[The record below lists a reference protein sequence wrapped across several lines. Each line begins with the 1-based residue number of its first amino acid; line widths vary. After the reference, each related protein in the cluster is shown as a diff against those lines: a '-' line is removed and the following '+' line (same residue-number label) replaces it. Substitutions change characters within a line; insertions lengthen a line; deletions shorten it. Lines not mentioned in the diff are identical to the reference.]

1 MGGISSSLLYSLKIM
16 TMFLPAAAGRAH
28 TSALS
33 TRPRALE
40 VQHLTWLEAGQYCT
54 GHQQRTPTASPQ
66 TAVWRNIIQTSFA
79 YMTCYSA
86 DKRTHLH
93 MKSNLTTNNNIEAR
107 TYLVMFNKQIHSQA
121 LKKFFNPN
129 VNKFVQSNTNRGTV
143 LGIILLISENNYQ
156 NKQSHG
162 FSR

>member
-1 MGGISSSLLYSLKIM
+1 
-16 TMFLPAAAGRAH
+16 
-28 TSALS
+28 
-33 TRPRALE
+33 
-40 VQHLTWLEAGQYCT
+40 
-54 GHQQRTPTASPQ
+54 
-66 TAVWRNIIQTSFA
+66 
-79 YMTCYSA
+79 MTCYSA

>member
-1 MGGISSSLLYSLKIM
+1 MARTVFVDNYDDVLTCSSRAGTHICFINSASSPRVPAPSLVGGWTILYWTSAEN
-16 TMFLPAAAGRAH
+16 THSLPAD
-28 TSALS
+28 S
-33 TRPRALE
+33 
-40 VQHLTWLEAGQYCT
+40 
-54 GHQQRTPTASPQ
+54 
-66 TAVWRNIIQTSFA
+66 WRNIIQTSFT

-156 NKQSHG
+156 NKQSHC